1 MFPAPA
7 MLTPPRKTRRCSR
20 RARSDLRPLD
30 IIVSPSRGTQ
40 EMTKTRLSTKGIIA
54 KLRKVEFLLD
64 SKVQL
69 GDAIWPVGV
78 MEGTS

>member
-1 MFPAPA
+1 
-7 MLTPPRKTRRCSR
+7 
-20 RARSDLRPLD
+20 
-30 IIVSPSRGTQ
+30 
-40 EMTKTRLSTKGIIA
+40 MTKTRLSTKGIIA